1 MSSLVA
7 GKYVA
12 LLFLGRDIA
21 HRVHLKTRSYA
32 EHKALNEFYDEI
44 VGHAD
49 DFAEA
54 YQGRFNEILDIPLL
68 TNDKKGTIADVL
80 ENQMQWIED
89 NRESI
94 CPRKETALHN
104 IIDEAV
110 GLYMSTIYKLR
121 FLK

>member
-1 MSSLVA
+1 MSSLMA

-32 EHKALNEFYDEI
+32 EHKALNEFYEEI
-44 VGHAD
+44 VGKAD

-80 ENQMQWIED
+80 EGQMKWIED

-110 GLYMSTIYKLR
+110 GLYMSTLYKLR

>member
-1 MSSLVA
+1 MSAAA

-21 HRVHLKTRSYA
+21 HRVHLKTRSFS
-32 EHKALNEFYDEI
+32 EHMALNEFYNDI
-44 VGHAD
+44 VEHAD

-54 YQGRFNEILDIPLL
+54 YQGCYEELLNIPLL
-68 TNDKKGTIADVL
+68 SNEYKGNIIDVL
-80 ENQMQWIED
+80 KKQRDWIES
-89 NRESI
+89 NRAAI
-94 CPRKETALHN
+94 CPRDKTALQN

-110 GLYMSTIYKLR
+110 ALYDKTIYKLT

>member
-1 MSSLVA
+1 MSAMA

-12 LLFLGRDIA
+12 LLFLARDIA
-21 HRVHLKTRSYA
+21 HRVHLKTRSFS

-54 YQGRFNEILDIPLL
+54 YQGCYEELLNIPLL
-68 TNDKKGTIADVL
+68 TNEYKGSIIEVLKKQRD
-80 ENQMQWIED
+80 WIET
-89 NRESI
+89 NRAAI
-94 CPRKETALHN
+94 CPRDKTALQN

-110 GLYMSTIYKLR
+110 ALYDKTIYKLT

>member
-54 YQGRFNEILDIPLL
+54 YQGKYNEILDIPLL

-110 GLYMSTIYKLR
+110 GLYLSTIYKLR

>member
-54 YQGRFNEILDIPLL
+54 YQGKYNEILDIPLL

>member
-21 HRVHLKTRSYA
+21 HRVHLKTRSYS

-44 VGHAD
+44 VDKAD
-49 DFAEA
+49 SFAEA
-54 YQGRFNEILDIPLL
+54 YQGKYNEILDIPLL

-80 ENQMQWIED
+80 ENQVQWIED

-104 IIDEAV
+104 LIDEAV
-110 GLYMSTIYKLR
+110 ALYLSTIYKLR

>member
-44 VGHAD
+44 VDKAD
-49 DFAEA
+49 SFAEA
-54 YQGRFNEILDIPLL
+54 YQGKYNEILDIPLL

-80 ENQMQWIED
+80 ENQMKWIED

-104 IIDEAV
+104 LIDEAV
-110 GLYMSTIYKLR
+110 ALYLSTIYKLR